1 MPHKLLLDSFFNSLV
16 QLAPQNTEIFN
27 ARNLVQ
33 ILLRTTGEEKVT
45 IIIKKRQFISSDLK
59 TKVLFFFFAFSD
71 SFGVEMK
78 VAR

>member
-45 IIIKKRQFISSDLK
+45 IIKKKRQFISSDLK
-59 TKVLFFFFAFSD
+59 TKVRFFFLCF
-71 SFGVEMK
+71 FG
-78 VAR
+78 